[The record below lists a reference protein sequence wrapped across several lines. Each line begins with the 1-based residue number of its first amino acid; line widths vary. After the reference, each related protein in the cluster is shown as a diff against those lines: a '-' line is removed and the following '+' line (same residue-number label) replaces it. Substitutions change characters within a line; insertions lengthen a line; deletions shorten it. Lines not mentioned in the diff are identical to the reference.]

1 MPTTRPKMVIH
12 NAETNEYTERDYTDA
27 ELAHEQELKDAQAAA
42 QAKADARAA
51 IATRLGLTAEELA
64 TLLG

>member
-1 MPTTRPKMVIH
+1 MVIH

-27 ELAHEQELKDAQAAA
+27 ELAREQELKDAAAAA
-42 QAKADARAA
+42 QAKSDARAA